1 MCFWKTIFLTRFIWV
16 NCNNIERYRKWT
28 PVSKQDVFNDDI
40 AVVAFQ
46 ASDTSGNT
54 ASRPCC
60 KRPMV
65 ENNLE
70 ET

>member
-1 MCFWKTIFLTRFIWV
+1 M
-16 NCNNIERYRKWT
+16 NNLLPAATTKWT
-28 PVSKQDVFNDDI
+28 VSKQDVFNDDI

-46 ASDTSGNT
+46 ASDTSGNV